1 MQTHDTDQLFLQIR
15 TAHRLLAAYYQRLLP
30 TIEQIAKGLELD
42 FYIWTPKD
50 FERLGKRDT
59 NPFDRWCWD
68 LLPALSAHYV
78 FSRFN
83 NAKKVEIGEYLVD
96 FVVESDTGVVISNS
110 SIEPDGLTLP
120 INVNDAKSLLSINVY
135 VPYQAGPMNWYE
147 NIWSA
152 CENAKISEE
161 PLPQTDPYVKLVSS
175 GFRIPLDELFL
186 EGSVDMLVKRTQTFI
201 GAAVDKAK
209 SLAEENLQENS

>member
-30 TIEQIAKGLELD
+30 TIEQIAKGVALD
-42 FYIWTPKD
+42 FYAWAPKD
-50 FERLGKRDT
+50 FARPGQRST
-59 NPFDRWCWD
+59 NPFDRWSWD
-68 LLPALSAHYV
+68 LLPALSTHYV
-78 FSRFN
+78 FGGFN
-83 NAKKVEIGEYLVD
+83 DANKVEIGEYLVD
-96 FVVESDTGVVISNS
+96 FTVESDTGVINNS

-147 NIWSA
+147 NIWFA
-152 CENAKISEE
+152 CESAKISEE

-175 GFRIPLDELFL
+175 GFRVPLDELFL
-186 EGSVDMLVKRTQTFI
+186 EGSVDVLVKRTQAFI

-209 SLAEENLQENS
+209 SLAEECQQENS